1 VWPAAEN
8 KAPPAQTE
16 KPTRM
21 VAAELSL
28 SPCVAHW
35 STVLNFFLMV
45 SRYFRVDE
53 EEGRN
58 HQTQQ
63 KSQERNRVGFF
74 SIASKENIIYL
85 HLILS

>member
-1 VWPAAEN
+1 
-8 KAPPAQTE
+8 
-16 KPTRM
+16 
-21 VAAELSL
+21 VASSKEQGPSGSNREADEDGGSGALAL
-28 SPCVAHW
+28 PLRCALVDG
-35 STVLNFFLMV
+35 LEFFFLMV
-45 SRYFRVDE
+45 SCYFRVDE

-85 HLILS
+85 HLI